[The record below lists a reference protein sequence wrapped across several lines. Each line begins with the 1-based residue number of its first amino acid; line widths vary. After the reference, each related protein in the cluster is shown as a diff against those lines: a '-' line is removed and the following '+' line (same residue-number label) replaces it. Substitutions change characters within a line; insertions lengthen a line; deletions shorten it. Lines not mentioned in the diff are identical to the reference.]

1 MKLLTMGA
9 SSPKL
14 IKSDNSGLG
23 YLSAIQYLAPAKTS
37 GRNVC
42 PHASAGCRAA
52 CLYTAGRGMTNG
64 VQSARLN
71 RTAWFFDDRDAYWR
85 DLDLELERFGQR
97 ADRMGKIAAVRL
109 NGTSDIAWERLRPE
123 LFERFDDFQFY
134 DYTKDPKRMLRFC
147 AGDFPANY
155 HLTFSR
161 SETNHDD
168 CRQVLRNGGNVSG
181 VVRTDDFPRWFLGS
195 PVGNG
200 DAHDLTFV
208 HPAGS
213 VVGLYAKGR
222 ARHECSGFVIDP
234 EPAALQL
241 AVVGY

>member
-9 SSPKL
+9 ASPKL
-14 IKSDNSGLG
+14 IKSDNAGLG

-64 VQSARLN
+64 VQTARLN
-71 RTAWFFDDRDAYWR
+71 RTNLFFDNRELYWELLR
-85 DLDLELERFGQR
+85 GELESFGKR
-97 ADRMGKIAAVRL
+97 AARLKKRPAVRP
-109 NGTSDIAWERLRPE
+109 NGTSDIPWERLQPE
-123 LFERFDDFQFY
+123 LFNWFNWFQFY
-134 DYTKDPKRMLRFC
+134 DYTKDVKRMLRFC
-147 AGDFPANY
+147 AGEFPANY

-161 SETNHDD
+161 SETNDND
-168 CRQVLRNGGNVSG
+168 CRRVLRAGGNVS
-181 VVRTDDFPRWFLGS
+181 VVFRTDDFPRWFLGA
-195 PVGNG
+195 PVVNG